1 MIKITGYRDDMATK
15 GENPMKQNTGLKIT
29 VEKPSVQKLEEL
41 GVTRWPVWTKEV
53 SSFDWSY
60 EQKEACYL
68 LEGEV
73 TVKTPEG
80 EIAFGK
86 GDFVT
91 FPQGLQ
97 CVWNIKKPVKKH
109 YKFG

>member
-1 MIKITGYRDDMATK
+1 
-15 GENPMKQNTGLKIT
+15 MKQSTGLKVT
-29 VEKPSVQKLEEL
+29 VEKPSVNKLEEL

-53 SSFDWSY
+53 CSFDWSY
-60 EQKEACYL
+60 EQKETCYL

-73 TVKTPEG
+73 VVKTPEG

-86 GDFVT
+86 GDFVI